1 MNHPHPPTGYD
12 LIGYI
17 HGYADP
23 LVRLLD
29 RLGYEQQDG
38 VWRHPTR
45 EVIFLGDFIDRGP
58 HQRQVIDIVRPMIEA
73 GAALA
78 VMGNHEFTALGFHT
92 PHPDTGEPLRPWSK
106 KNRDQHDAFVR
117 AYAGR
122 DDEMREV
129 LDWFR
134 GLPLW
139 LDLGALRVIH
149 ACWDPHLIAEV
160 RAELDGAR
168 LSGEFLVAGHET
180 GTWQREAVDA
190 LLKGKELALPAGRS
204 FPDHGGGGRRHRIRV
219 RWWDS
224 HATTYREAHFGPE
237 SVETHIP
244 DDPVEGDHLVEYSHD
259 DPPFFVGHYWLEGDP
274 SPLAPN
280 IACLDYSVAKEGG
293 KLVAYRWDDG
303 DVQLSR
309 ERFVAVNRM

>member
-12 LIGYI
+12 LIGDI

-29 RLGYEQQDG
+29 KLGYAEQDG

-45 EVIFLGDFIDRGP
+45 EVVFLGDFIDRGP
-58 HQRQVIDIVRPMIEA
+58 HQREVIDVVRPMIEA

-78 VMGNHEFTALGFHT
+78 VMGNHEFNALAFHT

-106 KNRDQHDAFVR
+106 KNRDQHDAFIT

-122 DDEMREV
+122 EDEMRET

-134 GLPLW
+134 TLPLW

-149 ACWDPHLIAEV
+149 ACWDPHLLSEV
-160 RAELDGAR
+160 RAEVDGQH
-168 LSGEFLVAGHET
+168 LTDELLVAGSEP
-180 GTWQREAVDA
+180 GTWQHEAIDS
-190 LLKGKELALPAGRS
+190 LLKGKEIDLPAGKSMR
-204 FPDHGGGGRRHRIRV
+204 DKGGNQRHRIRV

-237 SVETHIP
+237 SAETHIP
-244 DDPVEGDHLVEYSHD
+244 DDPIQGDHLVEYSHD
-259 DPPFFVGHYWLEGDP
+259 DPPCFVGHYWLEGEP
-274 SPLAPN
+274 APLAPN

-293 KLVAYRWDDG
+293 KLVAYRWNDG
-303 DVQLSR
+303 DVELTKDK
-309 ERFVAVNRM
+309 FVAVDRM

>member
-1 MNHPHPPTGYD
+1 MTHPHPPQGYD
-12 LIGYI
+12 LIGDI

-23 LVRLLD
+23 LVRLLEKLD
-29 RLGYEQQDG
+29 YTEQDG

-58 HQRQVIDIVRPMIEA
+58 HQRAVIDVVRPMIDS

-78 VMGNHEFTALGFHT
+78 VMGNHEFNALGFHT

-106 KNRDQHDAFVR
+106 KNRDQHDAFIS
-117 AYAGR
+117 AYEGR
-122 DDEMREV
+122 EDEMRET

-134 GLPLW
+134 TLPMW

-149 ACWDPHLIAEV
+149 ACWDPHLLSEV
-160 RAELDGAR
+160 RAEVGGQHLTEA
-168 LSGEFLVAGHET
+168 FLVAGSEP
-180 GTWQREAVDA
+180 GTWQHEAIDS
-190 LLKGKELALPAGRS
+190 LLKGKEIDLPDGKSVR
-204 FPDHGGGGRRHRIRV
+204 DKGGNQRHRIRV

-244 DDPVEGDHLVEYSHD
+244 DDPIEGDHLVEYSHD
-259 DPPFFVGHYWLEGDP
+259 DPPCFVGHYWLEGEP
-274 SPLAPN
+274 APLAPN

-303 DVQLSR
+303 DVELSR
-309 ERFVAVNRM
+309 ERFVSVDRM

>member
-12 LIGYI
+12 LIGDI

-29 RLGYEQQDG
+29 KLGYAEQDG

-45 EVIFLGDFIDRGP
+45 EVVFLGDFIDRGP
-58 HQRQVIDIVRPMIEA
+58 HQREVIDVVRPMIEA

-78 VMGNHEFTALGFHT
+78 VMGNHEFNALAFHT

-106 KNRDQHDAFVR
+106 KNRDQHDAFIT

-122 DDEMREV
+122 GDEMRET

-134 GLPLW
+134 TLPLW

-149 ACWDPHLIAEV
+149 ACWDPHLLSEV
-160 RAELDGAR
+160 RAEVDGQH
-168 LSGEFLVAGHET
+168 LTDELLVAGSEP
-180 GTWQREAVDA
+180 GTWQHEAIDS
-190 LLKGKELALPAGRS
+190 LLKGKEIDLPEGKSMR
-204 FPDHGGGGRRHRIRV
+204 DKGGNQRHRIRV

-237 SVETHIP
+237 SAETHIP
-244 DDPVEGDHLVEYSHD
+244 DDPIQGDHLVEYSHD
-259 DPPFFVGHYWLEGDP
+259 DPPCFVGHYWLEGEP
-274 SPLAPN
+274 APLAPN

-293 KLVAYRWDDG
+293 KLVAYRWNDG
-303 DVQLSR
+303 DVELTKDK
-309 ERFVAVNRM
+309 FVAVDRM

>member
-12 LIGYI
+12 LIGDI

-29 RLGYEQQDG
+29 KLGYAEQDG

-58 HQRQVIDIVRPMIEA
+58 HQREVIDVVRPMIDS

-78 VMGNHEFTALGFHT
+78 VMGNHEFNALAFHT

-106 KNRDQHDAFVR
+106 KNRDQHDAFIT

-122 DDEMREV
+122 GDEMRET

-134 GLPLW
+134 TLPLW

-149 ACWDPHLIAEV
+149 ACWDPHLLSEV
-160 RAELDGAR
+160 RAEVDGQH
-168 LSGEFLVAGHET
+168 LTDELLVAGSEP
-180 GTWQREAVDA
+180 GTWQHEAIDS
-190 LLKGKELALPAGRS
+190 LLKGKEIDLPEGKSMR
-204 FPDHGGGGRRHRIRV
+204 DKGGNQRHRIRV

-237 SVETHIP
+237 SAETHIP
-244 DDPVEGDHLVEYSHD
+244 DDPIQGDHLVEYSHD
-259 DPPFFVGHYWLEGDP
+259 DPPCFVGHYWLEGEP
-274 SPLAPN
+274 APLAPN

-293 KLVAYRWDDG
+293 KLVAYRWNDG
-303 DVQLSR
+303 DVELTKDK
-309 ERFVAVNRM
+309 FVAVDRM

>member
-12 LIGYI
+12 LIGDI

-29 RLGYEQQDG
+29 KLGYAEQDG

-45 EVIFLGDFIDRGP
+45 EVVFLGDFIDRGP
-58 HQRQVIDIVRPMIEA
+58 HQREVIDVVRPMIDS

-78 VMGNHEFTALGFHT
+78 VMGNHEFNALAFHT

-106 KNRDQHDAFVR
+106 KNRDQHDAFIT

-122 DDEMREV
+122 EDEMRET

-134 GLPLW
+134 TLPLW

-149 ACWDPHLIAEV
+149 ACWDPHLLSEV
-160 RAELDGAR
+160 RAEVDGQH
-168 LSGEFLVAGHET
+168 LTDELLVAGSEP
-180 GTWQREAVDA
+180 GTWQHEAIDS
-190 LLKGKELALPAGRS
+190 LLKGKEIDLPEGKSMR
-204 FPDHGGGGRRHRIRV
+204 DKGGNQRHRIRV

-237 SVETHIP
+237 SAETHIP
-244 DDPVEGDHLVEYSHD
+244 DDPIQGDHLVEYSHD
-259 DPPFFVGHYWLEGDP
+259 DPPCFVGHYWLEGEP
-274 SPLAPN
+274 APLAPN

-293 KLVAYRWDDG
+293 KLVAYRWNDG
-303 DVQLSR
+303 DVELTKDK
-309 ERFVAVNRM
+309 FVAVDRM

>member
-1 MNHPHPPTGYD
+1 MTHRSPPRGYD
-12 LIGYI
+12 LIGDI

-29 RLGYEQQDG
+29 KLGYAEQGG

-45 EVIFLGDFIDRGP
+45 EAVFLGDFIDRGP
-58 HQRQVIDIVRPMIEA
+58 HQREVIDIVRPMIEA

-78 VMGNHEFTALGFHT
+78 VMGNHEFNALAFHT
-92 PHPDTGEPLRPWSK
+92 PHPETGEPLRPWSK
-106 KNRDQHDAFVR
+106 KNRDQHDAFIT

-122 DDEMREV
+122 DGEMREV

-134 GLPLW
+134 TLPLW

-149 ACWDPHLIAEV
+149 ACWDPHLISEV
-160 RAELDGAR
+160 RAEVDGR
-168 LSGEFLVAGHET
+168 HLSEELLVAGSEP
-180 GTWQREAVDA
+180 GTWQHEAIDS
-190 LLKGKELALPAGRS
+190 LLKGKEIDLPAGRS
-204 FPDHGGGGRRHRIRV
+204 FADKGGNHRHRIRV

-244 DDPVEGDHLVEYSHD
+244 DDPIAGDHLVEYSHD
-259 DPPFFVGHYWLEGDP
+259 DPPCFVGHYWLEGEP
-274 SPLAPN
+274 APLAPN

-293 KLVAYRWDDG
+293 KLVAYRWHDG
-303 DVQLSR
+303 DVELSR
-309 ERFVAVNRM
+309 ERFVAVNR

>member
-12 LIGYI
+12 LIGDI

-29 RLGYEQQDG
+29 KLGYAEQDG

-45 EVIFLGDFIDRGP
+45 EVVFLGDFIDRGP
-58 HQRQVIDIVRPMIEA
+58 HQREVIDVVRPMIDS

-78 VMGNHEFTALGFHT
+78 VMGNHEFNALAFHT

-106 KNRDQHDAFVR
+106 KNRDQHDAFIT

-122 DDEMREV
+122 GDEMRET

-134 GLPLW
+134 TLPLW

-149 ACWDPHLIAEV
+149 ACWDPHLLSEV
-160 RAELDGAR
+160 RAEVDGQH
-168 LSGEFLVAGHET
+168 LTDELLVAGSEP
-180 GTWQREAVDA
+180 GTWQHEAIDS
-190 LLKGKELALPAGRS
+190 LLKGKEIDLPAGKSMR
-204 FPDHGGGGRRHRIRV
+204 DKGGNQRHRIRV

-237 SVETHIP
+237 SAETHIP
-244 DDPVEGDHLVEYSHD
+244 DDPIQGDHLVEYSHD
-259 DPPFFVGHYWLEGDP
+259 DPPCFVGHYWLEGEP
-274 SPLAPN
+274 APLAPN

-293 KLVAYRWDDG
+293 KLVAYRWNDG
-303 DVQLSR
+303 DVELTKDK
-309 ERFVAVNRM
+309 FVAVDRM

>member
-12 LIGYI
+12 LIGDI

-58 HQRQVIDIVRPMIEA
+58 HQREVIDIVRPMIDS

-78 VMGNHEFTALGFHT
+78 VMGNHEFNALGFHT
-92 PHPDTGEPLRPWSK
+92 PHPETGEPLRPWSK
-106 KNRDQHDAFVR
+106 KNRDQHDAFIK
-117 AYAGR
+117 AYEGR
-122 DDEMREV
+122 EDEMRAV

-134 GLPLW
+134 TLPLW

-149 ACWDPHLIAEV
+149 ACWDPHLLAEV
-160 RAELDGAR
+160 RAEVDGQH
-168 LSGEFLVAGHET
+168 LTDDLLVAGHEP
-180 GTWQREAVDA
+180 GTWQHQAIDS
-190 LLKGKELALPAGRS
+190 LLKGKEIDLPDGKSVR
-204 FPDHGGGGRRHRIRV
+204 DKGGNHRHRIRV

-237 SVETHIP
+237 SAETHIP
-244 DDPVEGDHLVEYSHD
+244 DDPIEGDHLVEYSHD
-259 DPPFFVGHYWLEGDP
+259 DPPCFVGHYWLEGEP
-274 SPLAPN
+274 EPLAPN

-293 KLVAYRWDDG
+293 KLAAYRWDDG
-303 DVQLSR
+303 DVELSR
-309 ERFVAVNRM
+309 ARFVSVPR

>member
-1 MNHPHPPTGYD
+1 MTHPHPPQGYD
-12 LIGYI
+12 LIGDI

-23 LVRLLD
+23 LVRLLEKLD
-29 RLGYEQQDG
+29 YTEQDG

-58 HQRQVIDIVRPMIEA
+58 HQREVIDVVRPMIDS

-78 VMGNHEFTALGFHT
+78 VMGNHEFNALGFHT

-117 AYAGR
+117 AYEGR
-122 DDEMREV
+122 EDEMRET

-134 GLPLW
+134 TLPMW

-149 ACWDPHLIAEV
+149 ACWDPHLLSEV
-160 RAELDGAR
+160 RAEVGGQHLTEA
-168 LSGEFLVAGHET
+168 FLVAGSEP
-180 GTWQREAVDA
+180 GTWQHEAIDS
-190 LLKGKELALPAGRS
+190 LLKGKEIDLPDGKSVR
-204 FPDHGGGGRRHRIRV
+204 DKGGNQRHRIRV

-244 DDPVEGDHLVEYSHD
+244 DDPIEGDHLVEYSHD
-259 DPPFFVGHYWLEGDP
+259 DPPCFVGHYWLEGEP
-274 SPLAPN
+274 APLAPN

-303 DVQLSR
+303 DVELSR
-309 ERFVAVNRM
+309 ERFVSVDRM

>member
-12 LIGYI
+12 LIGDI

-29 RLGYEQQDG
+29 KLGYAEQDG

-45 EVIFLGDFIDRGP
+45 EVVFLGDFIDRGP
-58 HQRQVIDIVRPMIEA
+58 HQREVIDVVRPMIDS

-78 VMGNHEFTALGFHT
+78 VMGNHEFNALAFHT

-106 KNRDQHDAFVR
+106 KNRDQHDAFIT

-122 DDEMREV
+122 GDEMRET

-134 GLPLW
+134 TLPLW

-149 ACWDPHLIAEV
+149 ACWDPHLLSEV
-160 RAELDGAR
+160 RAEVDGQH
-168 LSGEFLVAGHET
+168 LTDELLVAGSEP
-180 GTWQREAVDA
+180 GTWQHEAIDS
-190 LLKGKELALPAGRS
+190 LLKGKEIDLPEGKSMR
-204 FPDHGGGGRRHRIRV
+204 DKGGNQRHRIRV

-237 SVETHIP
+237 SAETHIP
-244 DDPVEGDHLVEYSHD
+244 DDPIQGDHLVEYSHD
-259 DPPFFVGHYWLEGDP
+259 DPPCFVGHYWLEGEP
-274 SPLAPN
+274 APLAPN

-293 KLVAYRWDDG
+293 KLVAYRWNDG
-303 DVQLSR
+303 DVELTKDK
-309 ERFVAVNRM
+309 FVAVDRM

>member
-12 LIGYI
+12 LIGDI
-17 HGYADP
+17 HCYADP

-29 RLGYEQQDG
+29 KLGYAEQDG

-45 EVIFLGDFIDRGP
+45 EVVFLGDFIDRGP
-58 HQRQVIDIVRPMIEA
+58 HQREVIDVVRPMIEA

-78 VMGNHEFTALGFHT
+78 VMGNHEFNALAFHT

-106 KNRDQHDAFVR
+106 KNRDQHDAFIT

-122 DDEMREV
+122 EDEMRET

-134 GLPLW
+134 TLPLW

-149 ACWDPHLIAEV
+149 ACWDPHLLSEV
-160 RAELDGAR
+160 RAEVDGQH
-168 LSGEFLVAGHET
+168 LTDELLVAGSEP
-180 GTWQREAVDA
+180 GTWQHEAIDS
-190 LLKGKELALPAGRS
+190 LLKGKEIDLPEGKSMR
-204 FPDHGGGGRRHRIRV
+204 DKGGNQRHRIRV

-237 SVETHIP
+237 SAETHIP
-244 DDPVEGDHLVEYSHD
+244 DDPIQGDHLVEYSHD
-259 DPPFFVGHYWLEGDP
+259 DPPCFVGHYWLEGEP
-274 SPLAPN
+274 APLAPN

-293 KLVAYRWDDG
+293 KLVAYRWNDG
-303 DVQLSR
+303 DVELTKDK
-309 ERFVAVNRM
+309 FVAVDRM

>member
-12 LIGYI
+12 LIGDI

-29 RLGYEQQDG
+29 KLGYAEQDG

-45 EVIFLGDFIDRGP
+45 EVVFLGDFIDRGP
-58 HQRQVIDIVRPMIEA
+58 HQREVIDVVRPMIDS

-78 VMGNHEFTALGFHT
+78 VMGNHEFNALAFHT

-106 KNRDQHDAFVR
+106 KNRDQHDAFIT

-122 DDEMREV
+122 GDEMRET

-134 GLPLW
+134 TLPLW

-149 ACWDPHLIAEV
+149 ACWDPHLLSEV
-160 RAELDGAR
+160 RAEVDGQH
-168 LSGEFLVAGHET
+168 LTDELLVAGSEP
-180 GTWQREAVDA
+180 GTWQHEAIDS
-190 LLKGKELALPAGRS
+190 LLKGKEIDLPEGKSMR
-204 FPDHGGGGRRHRIRV
+204 DKGGNQRHRIRV

-237 SVETHIP
+237 SAETHIP
-244 DDPVEGDHLVEYSHD
+244 DDPIQGDHLVEYSHD
-259 DPPFFVGHYWLEGDP
+259 DPPCFVGHYWLEGEP
-274 SPLAPN
+274 APLAPN

-293 KLVAYRWDDG
+293 KLVAYRWNDG
-303 DVQLSR
+303 DVELTKDQ
-309 ERFVAVNRM
+309 FVAVDRM

>member
-1 MNHPHPPTGYD
+1 MTDHPPPQGYD
-12 LIGYI
+12 LIGDI

-23 LVRLLD
+23 LARLLD
-29 RLGYEQQDG
+29 KLGYAEHDG

-45 EVIFLGDFIDRGP
+45 EAVFLGDFIDRGP
-58 HQRQVIDIVRPMIEA
+58 HQREVIGVVRPMIES

-78 VMGNHEFTALGFHT
+78 VMGNHEFNALGFHT

-106 KNRDQHDAFVR
+106 KNRDQHDAFIS

-122 DDEMREV
+122 DEEMRDV

-134 GLPLW
+134 TLPLW

-149 ACWDPHLIAEV
+149 ACWDPHLISKV
-160 RAELDGAR
+160 RAEVDGR
-168 LSGEFLVAGHET
+168 HLSEEFLVAGSEP
-180 GTWQREAVDA
+180 GTWQHEAIDS
-190 LLKGKELALPAGRS
+190 LLKGKEIDLPAGRS
-204 FPDHGGGGRRHRIRV
+204 FADKGGNHRHRIRV

-244 DDPVEGDHLVEYSHD
+244 DDPIEGDHLVEYSHD
-259 DPPFFVGHYWLEGDP
+259 DPPCFVGHYWLEGKP
-274 SPLAPN
+274 APLAPN

-303 DVQLSR
+303 DVELAK
-309 ERFVAVNRM
+309 EKFVAVTR